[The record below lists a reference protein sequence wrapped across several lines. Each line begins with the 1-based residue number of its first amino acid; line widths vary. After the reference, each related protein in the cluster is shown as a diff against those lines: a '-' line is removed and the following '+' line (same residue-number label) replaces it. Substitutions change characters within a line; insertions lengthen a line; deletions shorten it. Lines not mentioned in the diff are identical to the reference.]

1 MARYRSSRG
10 RSGSGR
16 GGALLAELIIWLV
29 PKNPVSVA
37 GAVVIGASIYF
48 YYPPGIGAGFV
59 LIIGGVFL
67 FVIIPNPMCTKDKYK
82 DNLHRGVFD
91 CPQTKLPLEFRI
103 MNELNEMKK
112 AEMSLN
118 GDDPP
123 SAKPSLHEAVIGKD
137 GSGIIKHKCKNCTAE
152 LKFDSVTWVFNCE
165 FCGGVF
171 CRSEIL
177 GGNKK

>member
-67 FVIIPNPMCTKDKYK
+67 FMIIPNPMCKKDKFK
-82 DNLHRGVFD
+82 DNLHRGVFN
-91 CPQTKLPLEFRI
+91 CPQKG
-103 MNELNEMKK
+103 MNLM
-112 AEMSLN
+112 
-118 GDDPP
+118 GT
-123 SAKPSLHEAVIGKD
+123 VVGD
-137 GSGIIKHKCKNCTAE
+137 GSNLIKYKCKYCTAE
-152 LKFDSVTWVFNCE
+152 LKFNPATWDYYCE
-165 FCGGVF
+165 FCDEKFDRMEVL
-171 CRSEIL
+171 S
-177 GGNKK
+177 GNPPSV